1 MVFWVSI
8 VVAYLFLMS
17 DQCALDKSGGL
28 EEAEDI
34 EFFFSESET
43 MPLRTS
49 TSTQATSSKQ
59 NSGNTGESYSIQ
71 VISFT
76 LM

>member
-1 MVFWVSI
+1 
-8 VVAYLFLMS
+8 MS

-71 VISFT
+71 VISCSCVSQGSNMVNGRRT
-76 LM
+76 